1 MKSNSTEAH
10 GYFVAEVESKKDNL
24 DETSSD
30 LSKIVMRT
38 KSTTSGKGIE

>member
-1 MKSNSTEAH
+1 MKSNLNETH
-10 GYFVAEVESKKDNL
+10 GNFVAEIESKKDNL

-38 KSTTSGKGIE
+38 KSTSSGKGIK

>member
-1 MKSNSTEAH
+1 MKSNLTEAH
-10 GYFVAEVESKKDNL
+10 GNFVAEIESKKDNL

-38 KSTTSGKGIE
+38 KSTSSGKGIE